1 MDEKAQNK
9 STLISR
15 LPKFGVKSP
24 GTSSLANG
32 ACISLPGQP
41 QGGKMGGSG
50 KQNGVVRTPSCSL
63 NWRKANLVPNGVQT
77 PEERGETLDNAKGGG
92 DGRLQQPV
100 ARLGQ
105 PETKNTASFSP
116 NKGKTTPVSAARTD
130 VAPQTLPQVA
140 KATNRNSFPSRP
152 LSGQNFYS
160 KSNLNCFS
168 GPKFGMGLQRPRA
181 NSSSTRSSSRE
192 SMTQSSNSLKSL
204 SLDSI
209 VRSQSFSHFKQIPSP
224 TGPAMTRSYSFNKA
238 VELSKPSGNPQLR
251 TKALPAKKTADSIKE
266 TNVKGSLAKS
276 GFGFGSS
283 ALSALKKPLLPN
295 FPAGKP
301 SVLSYRMTRPSLVK
315 HPRPVIPGKVMD
327 GCLNSPMDK
336 TAGGSQVEASEKG
349 ADRSC
354 GQGDLAEPAACTEE
368 EQVPLKEQ
376 EANLR
381 YLGEPLDE
389 MSLSSTSSLE
399 RNDNNNV
406 PDTGQADSGTK
417 GDLGLLSQSMEWV
430 DMGLQGGLA
439 DEMESS
445 LTASQAPLPFCPER
459 DFPTGSSL
467 ELSPS
472 DSSDGTYMWDE
483 EGLEPLGSA
492 PHHCGS
498 YDDSVEINSLDILNN
513 LDNLESCDLDD
524 DDLILDVDLP
534 EDGSLN
540 NGRGRQPIKIR
551 LSVMA
556 VTRRVDTENM
566 SHLERGRRH
575 GQGYWR
581 RRPQQ
586 RWTGQEHFQ
595 HDNRGPVFL
604 GSPAGQY
611 DGYCGPSFS
620 RTSQE
625 NIVALDELTLH
636 HMTQDCTSV
645 KNQLLKLQQLL
656 QAGDDSGGSTALQD
670 MLLAGPRS
678 PEPQENS
685 STAVQI
691 EELLNEIRQL
701 KDELK
706 SKDDTIKQLQQ
717 QMSTRCHCHKRT
729 PESKEMRQRHND
741 KATQTAWRGNPGVL
755 PVPFFSPWQGSFQ
768 GIPRPSAPHRRQ
780 SEFALSLL
788 TPAKPP
794 APLTPLT
801 RRCCTIEQRSP
812 RCWGACIGASP
823 VLDKVSLSTWCQS
836 LPCATVSIKK
846 QEEQLPQILHPSS
859 PRRTDTPSKGRLA
872 RSTPTE
878 DPSSCPGSTLQNA
891 NDSRLQQPQQ
901 TVLPGPVSG
910 PPAAAY
916 SAPVL
921 GDPAAEQPPDPDNHS
936 LLLSAAL
943 KIDEATRRPAEPH
956 ARRSNS
962 FGRSLQIQPLPD
974 VSPLAS
980 NSQVKTPPRLSQK
993 LSKRQPPGL
1002 LQPPRFHNRVLK
1014 ASEVSEVPAATKGKS
1029 PESSQNHQKMPE
1041 SRLNS
1046 KLQPPNA
1053 TLLFKTK
1060 QPPQSLETQPDSYS
1074 ESKDSGSTQ
1083 SPTSLVPGSKR

>member
-9 STLISR
+9 STLLSR

-41 QGGKMGGSG
+41 QGGIMGAAG
-50 KQNGVVRTPSCSL
+50 KQNGSSKTLLLLPQL
-63 NWRKANLVPNGVQT
+63 
-77 PEERGETLDNAKGGG
+77 EEGQSGPQRCTDPRRAGKRLDNAKGGD
-92 DGRLQQPV
+92 DGRLQQPI

-105 PETKNTASFSP
+105 PETKKAASFFP
-116 NKGKTTPVSAARTD
+116 NKGKMTPVSAARTD
-130 VAPQTLPQVA
+130 VAPQTLPQAA
-140 KATNRNSFPSRP
+140 KATNRNSFPGRP

-192 SMTQSSNSLKSL
+192 SMTQSSDSLKSL

-224 TGPAMTRSYSFNKA
+224 TCPAMTRSYSFNKA
-238 VELSKPSGNPQLR
+238 VELSKPSSNPQLR
-251 TKALPAKKTADSIKE
+251 TKALPAKKTADSIKGP
-266 TNVKGSLAKS
+266 NVKGSLAKS

-283 ALSALKKPLLPN
+283 ALSTLKKPLLPN

-315 HPRPVIPGKVMD
+315 HPRPVVPGKVVD
-327 GCLNSPMDK
+327 SCLNSPNDK

-349 ADRSC
+349 ADHSC
-354 GQGDLAEPAACTEE
+354 GQGHLAEPAACTEE

-399 RNDNNNV
+399 RNDYSEEYLDDFDNLGDGGAVTLTECLGDFPLLPTDDV
-406 PDTGQADSGTK
+406 PDTGQADSGTE

-430 DMGLQGGLA
+430 DMGLQAGLA

-445 LTASQAPLPFCPER
+445 LMASQAPLPFCPER

-492 PHHCGS
+492 LHHCGS
-498 YDDSVEINSLDILNN
+498 YDDSVEINSLDILND

-524 DDLILDVDLP
+524 DDLMLDADLP

-540 NGRGRQPIKIR
+540 N
-551 LSVMA
+551 
-556 VTRRVDTENM
+556 VDTENM

-595 HDNRGPVFL
+595 HDSRGPVFL

-611 DGYCGPSFS
+611 DGYSGPSFS

-625 NIVALDELTLH
+625 NIVALDELTLC

-645 KNQLLKLQQLL
+645 KNQLLKLQRLL
-656 QAGDDSGGSTALQD
+656 QEGDDSGGGTALQD

-678 PEPQENS
+678 PESQENS

-741 KATQTAWRGNPGVL
+741 KATQTAWRGNP
-755 PVPFFSPWQGSFQ
+755 
-768 GIPRPSAPHRRQ
+768 
-780 SEFALSLL
+780 
-788 TPAKPP
+788 
-794 APLTPLT
+794 
-801 RRCCTIEQRSP
+801 
-812 RCWGACIGASP
+812 
-823 VLDKVSLSTWCQS
+823 
-836 LPCATVSIKK
+836 
-846 QEEQLPQILHPSS
+846 PQILQPSS
-859 PRRTDTPSKGRLA
+859 PRRTDTPSKRRLA

-878 DPSSCPGSTLQNA
+878 DPSSCPGSTLHNA

-901 TVLPGPVSG
+901 TVLLGPVSG
-910 PPAAAY
+910 PPSAAH
-916 SAPVL
+916 SAPAL
-921 GDPAAEQPPDPDNHS
+921 GDPAAEQPPDPDKLS
-936 LLLSAAL
+936 LLLSAPL
-943 KIDEATRRPAEPH
+943 KIDEADHRPAEPR
-956 ARRSNS
+956 ARRKS

-1029 PESSQNHQKMPE
+1029 PESSPNHKKTPE
-1041 SRLNS
+1041 SRPNS
-1046 KLQPPNA
+1046 NLQPPNTA
-1053 TLLFKTK
+1053 LLFKTK
-1060 QPPQSLETQPDSYS
+1060 QPPQSLETQPDGYS

-1083 SPTSLVPGSKR
+1083 APTSLGLPRSLVQRDSSAQLSRLPKPKVH

>member
-24 GTSSLANG
+24 VSSSLANG

-41 QGGKMGGSG
+41 QGGKMGGSR
-50 KQNGVVRTPSCSL
+50 KQNGVVLTPPAPSTGGRPTDPQRC
-63 NWRKANLVPNGVQT
+63 T
-77 PEERGETLDNAKGGG
+77 DPEEGETLDNAKGG
-92 DGRLQQPV
+92 DGGSLQQPV
-100 ARLGQ
+100 ARLRQ
-105 PETKNTASFSP
+105 PEAKKATSSSP
-116 NKGKTTPVSAARTD
+116 SKGKRNPVSAARTD
-130 VAPQTLPQVA
+130 VAPQTLPQTT
-140 KATNRNSFPSRP
+140 KATNRNAFPSRP

-160 KSNLNCFS
+160 KSNLNGFS

-192 SMTQSSNSLKSL
+192 SLMQSSDSLKSL
-204 SLDSI
+204 SLDNI
-209 VRSQSFSHFKQIPSP
+209 VGSQSFSHFKQIPPP
-224 TGPAMTRSYSFNKA
+224 TGLAMIRSYSFNKA
-238 VELSKPSGNPQLR
+238 VELSKPSSNPQLR

-266 TNVKGSLAKS
+266 TNVKGFLAKS

-295 FPAGKP
+295 FPSGKP
-301 SVLSYRMTRPSLVK
+301 SALSYRMTRPSLVK
-315 HPRPVIPGKVMD
+315 HPRPDVPGKVVD
-327 GCLNSPMDK
+327 GCLNSRMDK

-399 RNDNNNV
+399 RNDNSEEYLDDFDNLGDGGAVTLTECLGDFPLLSTDDV
-406 PDTGQADSGTK
+406 PDTGQVDSGTE

-430 DMGLQGGLA
+430 DIGLQAGLV
-439 DEMESS
+439 DEMERS
-445 LTASQAPLPFCPER
+445 LTASQAPLPSSPER

-472 DSSDGTYMWDE
+472 DTSDGTYMWDE

-524 DDLILDVDLP
+524 DDLMLDVDLP

-540 NGRGRQPIKIR
+540 N
-551 LSVMA
+551 
-556 VTRRVDTENM
+556 VDAENM
-566 SHLERGRRH
+566 SHLEQGRRH

-611 DGYCGPSFS
+611 DGYSAPSFD
-620 RTSQE
+620 RTPQE
-625 NIVALDELTLH
+625 NIVALDELTLCH
-636 HMTQDCTSV
+636 LTQDCTSI

-691 EELLNEIRQL
+691 EELLNEICQL
-701 KDELK
+701 KEELK

-717 QMSTRCHCHKRT
+717 QMNTRCHCHKRT

-741 KATQTAWRGNPGVL
+741 KATQTAWRGNP
-755 PVPFFSPWQGSFQ
+755 
-768 GIPRPSAPHRRQ
+768 
-780 SEFALSLL
+780 
-788 TPAKPP
+788 
-794 APLTPLT
+794 
-801 RRCCTIEQRSP
+801 
-812 RCWGACIGASP
+812 
-823 VLDKVSLSTWCQS
+823 
-836 LPCATVSIKK
+836 
-846 QEEQLPQILHPSS
+846 PQILHPSS

-878 DPSSCPGSTLQNA
+878 DPSSCPGSTLHNA

-910 PPAAAY
+910 PPTAAH
-916 SAPVL
+916 SAPAL
-921 GDPAAEQPPDPDNHS
+921 GDPAAEQPPDPDKLS
-936 LLLSAAL
+936 LLLSAPL
-943 KIDEATRRPAEPH
+943 KIDEADRRPAEPH
-956 ARRSNS
+956 TRRNS

-974 VSPLAS
+974 VSLLAS
-980 NSQVKTPPRLSQK
+980 NGQVKMPPRLSQK
-993 LSKRQPPGL
+993 LSKRHSPCL

-1029 PESSQNHQKMPE
+1029 PESSPNHKKMPE
-1041 SRLNS
+1041 SRPNS
-1046 KLQPPNA
+1046 KLQPPNTA
-1053 TLLFKTK
+1053 LLFKTK
-1060 QPPQSLETQPDSYS
+1060 QPPQSLETQPDGYS
-1074 ESKDSGSTQ
+1074 ESKDSVSTQ
-1083 SPTSLVPGSKR
+1083 ALTSVGLPRSLVQRDSSAQLSRLPKPKVH

>member
-24 GTSSLANG
+24 VSSSLANG
-32 ACISLPGQP
+32 ACISLPGQT
-41 QGGKMGGSG
+41 QGGKMGGSR
-50 KQNGVVRTPSCSL
+50 KQNGVVLTPSCSL
-63 NWRKANLVPNGVQT
+63 NWRKTNWVPNGVQT
-77 PEERGETLDNAKGGG
+77 PEEGEETLDNAKGG
-92 DGRLQQPV
+92 DGGSLQQPV
-100 ARLGQ
+100 ARLRQ
-105 PETKNTASFSP
+105 PEAKKATSSSP
-116 NKGKTTPVSAARTD
+116 SKGKRTTISAARTD
-130 VAPQTLPQVA
+130 VAPQTLPQTT
-140 KATNRNSFPSRP
+140 KATNRNAFPSRP

-160 KSNLNCFS
+160 KSNLNGFS

-192 SMTQSSNSLKSL
+192 SLMQSSDSLKSL
-204 SLDSI
+204 SLDNI
-209 VRSQSFSHFKQIPSP
+209 VGTQSFSHFKQILSP
-224 TGPAMTRSYSFNKA
+224 RGLAMTRSYSFNKA
-238 VELSKPSGNPQLR
+238 VELSKPSSNPQLR

-295 FPAGKP
+295 FPSGKP
-301 SVLSYRMTRPSLVK
+301 SALSYRMTRPSLVK
-315 HPRPVIPGKVMD
+315 HPRPDVPGKVVD

-376 EANLR
+376 EANFR
-381 YLGEPLDE
+381 YLREPLDE

-399 RNDNNNV
+399 RNDNSEEYLDDFDNLGNGGAVTLTECLGDFPLLSTDDV
-406 PDTGQADSGTK
+406 PDTGQADSGTE

-430 DMGLQGGLA
+430 DKGLQAGLA

-445 LTASQAPLPFCPER
+445 LTALQAPLPFSPER

-492 PHHCGS
+492 PHLCGS

-524 DDLILDVDLP
+524 DDLMLDVDLP

-540 NGRGRQPIKIR
+540 N
-551 LSVMA
+551 
-556 VTRRVDTENM
+556 VDAENM

-611 DGYCGPSFS
+611 DGYSAPSFGPP
-620 RTSQE
+620 QE
-625 NIVALDELTLH
+625 NIVALDELTLC

-656 QAGDDSGGSTALQD
+656 QAGDDSGSSTALQD

-678 PEPQENS
+678 PEPQEDSSTALQDMLLAGPRSPEPQEDSSTALQDMLLAGPRSPEPQEDSSTALQDMLLAGPRSPEPQEDSSTALQDMLLAGPRSPEPQEDSSTALQDMLLAGPRSPEPQEDSSTALQDMLLAGPRSPEPQEDS

-691 EELLNEIRQL
+691 EELLNEICQL
-701 KDELK
+701 KEELK

-780 SEFALSLL
+780 RVEELVHYFCDKACLKYYIL
-788 TPAKPP
+788 PAPDAQTPP
-794 APLTPLT
+794 A
-801 RRCCTIEQRSP
+801 R
-812 RCWGACIGASP
+812 
-823 VLDKVSLSTWCQS
+823 
-836 LPCATVSIKK
+836 
-846 QEEQLPQILHPSS
+846 
-859 PRRTDTPSKGRLA
+859 
-872 RSTPTE
+872 E
-878 DPSSCPGSTLQNA
+878 D
-891 NDSRLQQPQQ
+891 
-901 TVLPGPVSG
+901 
-910 PPAAAY
+910 
-916 SAPVL
+916 
-921 GDPAAEQPPDPDNHS
+921 
-936 LLLSAAL
+936 
-943 KIDEATRRPAEPH
+943 
-956 ARRSNS
+956 
-962 FGRSLQIQPLPD
+962 
-974 VSPLAS
+974 
-980 NSQVKTPPRLSQK
+980 
-993 LSKRQPPGL
+993 
-1002 LQPPRFHNRVLK
+1002 
-1014 ASEVSEVPAATKGKS
+1014 
-1029 PESSQNHQKMPE
+1029 
-1041 SRLNS
+1041 
-1046 KLQPPNA
+1046 
-1053 TLLFKTK
+1053 
-1060 QPPQSLETQPDSYS
+1060 
-1074 ESKDSGSTQ
+1074 
-1083 SPTSLVPGSKR
+1083 

>member
-24 GTSSLANG
+24 VSSSLANG
-32 ACISLPGQP
+32 ACISLPGQT
-41 QGGKMGGSG
+41 QGGKMGGSR
-50 KQNGVVRTPSCSL
+50 KQNGVVLTPSCSL
-63 NWRKANLVPNGVQT
+63 NWRKAIRVPNGVQT
-77 PEERGETLDNAKGGG
+77 PEEGEETLDNAKGG
-92 DGRLQQPV
+92 DGGSLQQPV
-100 ARLGQ
+100 ARLRQ
-105 PETKNTASFSP
+105 PEAKKATSSSP
-116 NKGKTTPVSAARTD
+116 SKGKRTLISAARTD
-130 VAPQTLPQVA
+130 VAPQTLPQTT
-140 KATNRNSFPSRP
+140 KATNRNAFPSRP

-160 KSNLNCFS
+160 KSNLNGFS

-192 SMTQSSNSLKSL
+192 SLMQSSDSLKSL
-204 SLDSI
+204 SLDNI
-209 VRSQSFSHFKQIPSP
+209 VGTQSFSHFKQILSP
-224 TGPAMTRSYSFNKA
+224 RGLAMTRSYSFNKA
-238 VELSKPSGNPQLR
+238 VELSKPSSNPQLH

-295 FPAGKP
+295 FPSGKP
-301 SVLSYRMTRPSLVK
+301 SALSYRMTRPSLVK
-315 HPRPVIPGKVMD
+315 HPRPDVPGKVVD

-399 RNDNNNV
+399 RNDNSEEYLDDFDNLGNGGAVTLTECLGDFPLLSTDDV
-406 PDTGQADSGTK
+406 PDTGQADSGTE

-430 DMGLQGGLA
+430 DKGLQAGLA

-445 LTASQAPLPFCPER
+445 LTASQAPLPFSPER

-524 DDLILDVDLP
+524 DDLMLDVDLP

-540 NGRGRQPIKIR
+540 N
-551 LSVMA
+551 
-556 VTRRVDTENM
+556 VDAENM

-611 DGYCGPSFS
+611 DGYSAPSFDGPP
-620 RTSQE
+620 QE
-625 NIVALDELTLH
+625 NIVALDELTLC

-678 PEPQENS
+678 PEPQEDS
-685 STAVQI
+685 STAVQDWIIRGTRLVMSKRLGLFLVFVFPQLFQI
-691 EELLNEIRQL
+691 EELLNEICQL
-701 KDELK
+701 KEELK

-741 KATQTAWRGNPGVL
+741 KATQTAWRGNP
-755 PVPFFSPWQGSFQ
+755 
-768 GIPRPSAPHRRQ
+768 
-780 SEFALSLL
+780 
-788 TPAKPP
+788 
-794 APLTPLT
+794 
-801 RRCCTIEQRSP
+801 
-812 RCWGACIGASP
+812 
-823 VLDKVSLSTWCQS
+823 
-836 LPCATVSIKK
+836 
-846 QEEQLPQILHPSS
+846 PQILHPSS

-878 DPSSCPGSTLQNA
+878 DPSSCPGSTLHNT

-910 PPAAAY
+910 PPTAAH
-916 SAPVL
+916 SAPAL
-921 GDPAAEQPPDPDNHS
+921 GDPAAEQPPDPDKLS
-936 LLLSAAL
+936 FLLSAPL
-943 KIDEATRRPAEPH
+943 KIDEADRRPAEPH
-956 ARRSNS
+956 ARRNS

-980 NSQVKTPPRLSQK
+980 NGQVKTPPRLSQK
-993 LSKRQPPGL
+993 LSKRHSPCL

-1014 ASEVSEVPAATKGKS
+1014 ASEVSEVPTATKGKS
-1029 PESSQNHQKMPE
+1029 PESSPNHKKTPE
-1041 SRLNS
+1041 SRPNS
-1046 KLQPPNA
+1046 KLQPPNTA
-1053 TLLFKTK
+1053 LLFKTK
-1060 QPPQSLETQPDSYS
+1060 QPPQLLENQPDGYS
-1074 ESKDSGSTQ
+1074 ESKDSVSTQ
-1083 SPTSLVPGSKR
+1083 PLTSLGLPRSLVQRDSSAQLSRLPKPKVH

>member
-24 GTSSLANG
+24 VSSSLANG

-41 QGGKMGGSG
+41 QGGKMGGSR
-50 KQNGVVRTPSCSL
+50 KQNGVVLTPSCSL
-63 NWRKANLVPNGVQT
+63 NWRKANRFPNDVQT
-77 PEERGETLDNAKGGG
+77 PEEGGETLDNAKGGDG
-92 DGRLQQPV
+92 GRLQQPV
-100 ARLGQ
+100 VRLRQ
-105 PETKNTASFSP
+105 PEAKKATSSSP
-116 NKGKTTPVSAARTD
+116 GKGKRTPVSAARTD
-130 VAPQTLPQVA
+130 VAPQTLPQTT
-140 KATNRNSFPSRP
+140 KATNRNAFPSRGTWA
-152 LSGQNFYS
+152 S
-160 KSNLNCFS
+160 C
-168 GPKFGMGLQRPRA
+168 PKAWNGW
-181 NSSSTRSSSRE
+181 
-192 SMTQSSNSLKSL
+192 
-204 SLDSI
+204 
-209 VRSQSFSHFKQIPSP
+209 
-224 TGPAMTRSYSFNKA
+224 
-238 VELSKPSGNPQLR
+238 
-251 TKALPAKKTADSIKE
+251 TKDC
-266 TNVKGSLAKS
+266 
-276 GFGFGSS
+276 
-283 ALSALKKPLLPN
+283 
-295 FPAGKP
+295 
-301 SVLSYRMTRPSLVK
+301 
-315 HPRPVIPGKVMD
+315 KV
-327 GCLNSPMDK
+327 
-336 TAGGSQVEASEKG
+336 A
-349 ADRSC
+349 
-354 GQGDLAEPAACTEE
+354 
-368 EQVPLKEQ
+368 
-376 EANLR
+376 
-381 YLGEPLDE
+381 
-389 MSLSSTSSLE
+389 
-399 RNDNNNV
+399 
-406 PDTGQADSGTK
+406 
-417 GDLGLLSQSMEWV
+417 
-430 DMGLQGGLA
+430 GLA
-439 DEMESS
+439 DEVESS
-445 LTASQAPLPFCPER
+445 LTASQAPLPFSLER

-524 DDLILDVDLP
+524 DDLMLDVDLP

-540 NGRGRQPIKIR
+540 N
-551 LSVMA
+551 
-556 VTRRVDTENM
+556 VDAENM

-611 DGYCGPSFS
+611 DGYSAPNFD
-620 RTSQE
+620 RTPQE
-625 NIVALDELTLH
+625 NIVALDELTLC

-656 QAGDDSGGSTALQD
+656 QIQ
-670 MLLAGPRS
+670 
-678 PEPQENS
+678 
-685 STAVQI
+685 
-691 EELLNEIRQL
+691 ELLNEICQL
-701 KDELK
+701 KEELK

-741 KATQTAWRGNPGVL
+741 KATQTAWRGNPVRCAACPLLLSLAGF
-755 PVPFFSPWQGSFQ
+755 VPGDPSTQ
-768 GIPRPSAPHRRQ
+768 RSAPQ
-780 SEFALSLL
+780 TE
-788 TPAKPP
+788 
-794 APLTPLT
+794 
-801 RRCCTIEQRSP
+801 CCTIEQRSP

-878 DPSSCPGSTLQNA
+878 DPSSCPGSTLHNA

-910 PPAAAY
+910 PPAAAH
-916 SAPVL
+916 SAPAL
-921 GDPAAEQPPDPDNHS
+921 GDPAAEQHPDPDKLS
-936 LLLSAAL
+936 FLLSSPL
-943 KIDEATRRPAEPH
+943 KIDEADRRPAEPH
-956 ARRSNS
+956 ARHNS

-980 NSQVKTPPRLSQK
+980 NGQVKMPPRLSKK
-993 LSKRQPPGL
+993 LSKRHSPCL

-1029 PESSQNHQKMPE
+1029 PESSLNHKKTLE
-1041 SRLNS
+1041 SRPNS
-1046 KLQPPNA
+1046 KLQPSNTA
-1053 TLLFKTK
+1053 LLFKTK
-1060 QPPQSLETQPDSYS
+1060 QPPQLLETQPDSYS
-1074 ESKDSGSTQ
+1074 ESKDSVSTQ
-1083 SPTSLVPGSKR
+1083 PLTSLGLPRSLVQRDSSAQLSRLPKPKVH

>member
-24 GTSSLANG
+24 VSSSLANG

-41 QGGKMGGSG
+41 QGGKMGGSR
-50 KQNGVVRTPSCSL
+50 KQNGVVLTPSCSL
-63 NWRKANLVPNGVQT
+63 NWRKANRFPNDVQT
-77 PEERGETLDNAKGGG
+77 PEEGRETLDNAKGGDG
-92 DGRLQQPV
+92 GRLQQPV
-100 ARLGQ
+100 VRLRQ
-105 PETKNTASFSP
+105 PEAKKATSSSP
-116 NKGKTTPVSAARTD
+116 GKGKRTPVSAARTD
-130 VAPQTLPQVA
+130 VAPQTLPQTT
-140 KATNRNSFPSRP
+140 KATNRNAFPSRP

-160 KSNLNCFS
+160 KSNLNGFS

-192 SMTQSSNSLKSL
+192 SLMQSSDSLKSL
-204 SLDSI
+204 SLDNI
-209 VRSQSFSHFKQIPSP
+209 VGTQSFSHFKQILSP
-224 TGPAMTRSYSFNKA
+224 TGLVMTRSYSFNKA
-238 VELSKPSGNPQLR
+238 VELSKPSSNPQLR

-266 TNVKGSLAKS
+266 TNVKGSLAKF

-295 FPAGKP
+295 FPSGKP
-301 SVLSYRMTRPSLVK
+301 SALSYRVTRPSLVK
-315 HPRPVIPGKVMD
+315 HPRPDVPGKVVD

-399 RNDNNNV
+399 RNDNSEEYLDDFDNLGDGGAVTLTECLGDFPLLSTDDV
-406 PDTGQADSGTK
+406 PDTGQADSGTE

-430 DMGLQGGLA
+430 DKGLQAGLA
-439 DEMESS
+439 DEVESS
-445 LTASQAPLPFCPER
+445 LTASQAPLPFSLER

-524 DDLILDVDLP
+524 DDLMLDVDLP

-540 NGRGRQPIKIR
+540 NVYEYNIECF
-551 LSVMA
+551 LY
-556 VTRRVDTENM
+556 T
-566 SHLERGRRH
+566 GRRILIWKM
-575 GQGYWR
+575 GYVHIISKYFSLDSVV
-581 RRPQQ
+581 PANLK
-586 RWTGQEHFQ
+586 TLLECCKIE
-595 HDNRGPVFL
+595 GPVFL

-611 DGYCGPSFS
+611 DGYSAPNFDRSP
-620 RTSQE
+620 QE
-625 NIVALDELTLH
+625 NIVALDELTLC

-678 PEPQENS
+678 PEPQEDS
-685 STAVQI
+685 STAVQAGDDSGGSTALQDM
-691 EELLNEIRQL
+691 LLAG
-701 KDELK
+701 
-706 SKDDTIKQLQQ
+706 
-717 QMSTRCHCHKRT
+717 
-729 PESKEMRQRHND
+729 P
-741 KATQTAWRGNPGVL
+741 
-755 PVPFFSPWQGSFQ
+755 
-768 GIPRPSAPHRRQ
+768 
-780 SEFALSLL
+780 
-788 TPAKPP
+788 
-794 APLTPLT
+794 
-801 RRCCTIEQRSP
+801 RSP
-812 RCWGACIGASP
+812 EPQEDS
-823 VLDKVSLSTWCQS
+823 STAVQ
-836 LPCATVSIKK
+836 
-846 QEEQLPQILHPSS
+846 PQILHPSS
-859 PRRTDTPSKGRLA
+859 PRCTDTPSKGRLA

-878 DPSSCPGSTLQNA
+878 DPSSCPGSTLHNA

-910 PPAAAY
+910 PPTAAH
-916 SAPVL
+916 SAPAL
-921 GDPAAEQPPDPDNHS
+921 GDPAAEQPPDPDKLS
-936 LLLSAAL
+936 FLLSSPI
-943 KIDEATRRPAEPH
+943 KIDEADRRPAEPH
-956 ARRSNS
+956 ARRNS

-980 NSQVKTPPRLSQK
+980 NGQVKTPPRLSKK
-993 LSKRQPPGL
+993 LSKRHSPCL

-1029 PESSQNHQKMPE
+1029 PESSLNHKKTLE
-1041 SRLNS
+1041 SRPNS
-1046 KLQPPNA
+1046 KLQPSNTA
-1053 TLLFKTK
+1053 LLFKTK
-1060 QPPQSLETQPDSYS
+1060 QLPQLLETQPDGYS
-1074 ESKDSGSTQ
+1074 ESKDSVSTQ
-1083 SPTSLVPGSKR
+1083 PLTSLGLPRSLVQRDSSAQLSRLPKPKVH

>member
-50 KQNGVVRTPSCSL
+50 KQNGVVRTPFCSL

-77 PEERGETLDNAKGGG
+77 PEEGGETLDNAKGGD

-105 PETKNTASFSP
+105 PETKKAASFFP
-116 NKGKTTPVSAARTD
+116 NKGKMTPVSASRTD
-130 VAPQTLPQVA
+130 VAPQTLPQAA

-192 SMTQSSNSLKSL
+192 SMTQSSDSLKSL

-251 TKALPAKKTADSIKE
+251 TKALPAKKTADCIKE

-283 ALSALKKPLLPN
+283 ALSSLKKPLLPN

-315 HPRPVIPGKVMD
+315 HPRPVIPGKVVD

-336 TAGGSQVEASEKG
+336 NAGGSQVEASEKG
-349 ADRSC
+349 ADCSC

-399 RNDNNNV
+399 RNDNSEEYLDDFDNLGDGGAVTLTECLGDFPLLPTDDV
-406 PDTGQADSGTK
+406 PDTGQADSGTE

-445 LTASQAPLPFCPER
+445 LTASQAPLPFSPER

-524 DDLILDVDLP
+524 DDLMLDVDLP

-540 NGRGRQPIKIR
+540 N
-551 LSVMA
+551 
-556 VTRRVDTENM
+556 VDTENM

-625 NIVALDELTLH
+625 NIVALDELTLR

-678 PEPQENS
+678 PEPQEDS

-717 QMSTRCHCHKRT
+717 QM
-729 PESKEMRQRHND
+729 
-741 KATQTAWRGNPGVL
+741 GVL

-780 SEFALSLL
+780 ISENVGDWEERESRNDTHFNGRLL
-788 TPAKPP
+788 HFGEIGRKHIKPLLQAKQP
-794 APLTPLT
+794 
-801 RRCCTIEQRSP
+801 
-812 RCWGACIGASP
+812 W
-823 VLDKVSLSTWCQS
+823 
-836 LPCATVSIKK
+836 
-846 QEEQLPQILHPSS
+846 LPQILHPSS

-878 DPSSCPGSTLQNA
+878 DPSSCPGSTLHNA
-891 NDSRLQQPQQ
+891 NDSCLQQPQQ
-901 TVLPGPVSG
+901 TVLHGPVSG

-916 SAPVL
+916 SAPAL
-921 GDPAAEQPPDPDNHS
+921 GDPAAEQPPDPDKLS

-943 KIDEATRRPAEPH
+943 KIDEADRRPTEPH
-956 ARRSNS
+956 ARSNS
-962 FGRSLQIQPLPD
+962 FGMSLQIQPLPD

-980 NSQVKTPPRLSQK
+980 NRQVKMPPRLSQK

-1029 PESSQNHQKMPE
+1029 PESSQNHKKTPE

-1060 QPPQSLETQPDSYS
+1060 QPPQSLKTQPDGYS

-1083 SPTSLVPGSKR
+1083 ASTSLGFPRSLIQRDSSAQLSRFPKPKVH

>member
-209 VRSQSFSHFKQIPSP
+209 VCSQSFSHFKQIPSP

-251 TKALPAKKTADSIKE
+251 TKALPAKKTVDSIKE

-399 RNDNNNV
+399 RNDNSEEYLDDFDNLGDGGAVTLTECLGDFPLLPTDDV
-406 PDTGQADSGTK
+406 PNTGQADSGTE

-445 LTASQAPLPFCPER
+445 LTASQAPLPFSLER

-498 YDDSVEINSLDILNN
+498 YDHSVEINSLDILNN

-524 DDLILDVDLP
+524 DDLMLDVDLP

-540 NGRGRQPIKIR
+540 NGEHLDILNNLDNLESCDLDDDDLMLDVDLPEDGS
-551 LSVMA
+551 LNN
-556 VTRRVDTENM
+556 VDTENM
-566 SHLERGRRH
+566 SHLERGRQH

-625 NIVALDELTLH
+625 NIVALDELTLRH
-636 HMTQDCTSV
+636 ITQDCTSV

-717 QMSTRCHCHKRT
+717 QM
-729 PESKEMRQRHND
+729 
-741 KATQTAWRGNPGVL
+741 GVL
-755 PVPFFSPWQGSFQ
+755 PVPSFSPWQGSFQ

-780 SEFALSLL
+780 ILGFFFHTCELL
-788 TPAKPP
+788 
-794 APLTPLT
+794 
-801 RRCCTIEQRSP
+801 
-812 RCWGACIGASP
+812 
-823 VLDKVSLSTWCQS
+823 KVS
-836 LPCATVSIKK
+836 V
-846 QEEQLPQILHPSS
+846 EETS

-921 GDPAAEQPPDPDNHS
+921 GDPAAEQPPDPDKLS

-943 KIDEATRRPAEPH
+943 RIDEADRRPAEPH
-956 ARRSNS
+956 ARRNS

-974 VSPLAS
+974 ISPLAS

-1029 PESSQNHQKMPE
+1029 PESSQNHQKTPE

-1060 QPPQSLETQPDSYS
+1060 QPPQSLETQPDGYS

-1083 SPTSLVPGSKR
+1083 APTSLGFPRSLVQRDSSAQLSRLPKPKVH

>member
-50 KQNGVVRTPSCSL
+50 KQNGVVRTPFCSL

-77 PEERGETLDNAKGGG
+77 PEEGGETLDNAKGGD

-105 PETKNTASFSP
+105 PETKKAASFFP
-116 NKGKTTPVSAARTD
+116 NKGKMTPVSASRTD
-130 VAPQTLPQVA
+130 VAPQTLPQAA

-192 SMTQSSNSLKSL
+192 SMTQSSDSLKSL

-251 TKALPAKKTADSIKE
+251 TKALPAKKTADCIKE

-283 ALSALKKPLLPN
+283 ALSSLKKPLLPN

-315 HPRPVIPGKVMD
+315 HPRPVIPGKVVD
-327 GCLNSPMDK
+327 GCLNSKMDK

-349 ADRSC
+349 ADCSC

-399 RNDNNNV
+399 RNDNSEEYLDDFDNLGNGGAVTVTECLRDFPLLPTDDV
-406 PDTGQADSGTK
+406 PDTGQADSGTE

-430 DMGLQGGLA
+430 NMGLQGGLA

-445 LTASQAPLPFCPER
+445 LTASQAPLPFSPER

-498 YDDSVEINSLDILNN
+498 YDDSVEINSLDILND

-524 DDLILDVDLP
+524 DDLMLDVDLP

-540 NGRGRQPIKIR
+540 N
-551 LSVMA
+551 
-556 VTRRVDTENM
+556 VDTENM

-625 NIVALDELTLH
+625 NIVALDELTLR

-678 PEPQENS
+678 PEPQEDS

-717 QMSTRCHCHKRT
+717 QMSTRCHCHKRN

-741 KATQTAWRGNPGVL
+741 KATQTAWRGNP
-755 PVPFFSPWQGSFQ
+755 
-768 GIPRPSAPHRRQ
+768 
-780 SEFALSLL
+780 
-788 TPAKPP
+788 
-794 APLTPLT
+794 
-801 RRCCTIEQRSP
+801 
-812 RCWGACIGASP
+812 
-823 VLDKVSLSTWCQS
+823 
-836 LPCATVSIKK
+836 
-846 QEEQLPQILHPSS
+846 PQILHPSS

-878 DPSSCPGSTLQNA
+878 DPSSCPGSTLHNA
-891 NDSRLQQPQQ
+891 NDSCLQQPQQ
-901 TVLPGPVSG
+901 TVLHGPVSG

-916 SAPVL
+916 SAPAL
-921 GDPAAEQPPDPDNHS
+921 GDPAAEQPPDPDKLS

-943 KIDEATRRPAEPH
+943 KIDEADRRPTEPH
-956 ARRSNS
+956 ARSNS
-962 FGRSLQIQPLPD
+962 FGMSLQIQPLPD

-980 NSQVKTPPRLSQK
+980 NRQVKMPPRLSQK

-1029 PESSQNHQKMPE
+1029 PESSQNHKKTPE

-1060 QPPQSLETQPDSYS
+1060 QPPQSLKTQPDGYS

-1083 SPTSLVPGSKR
+1083 ASTSLGFPRSLIQRDSSAQLSRFPKPKVH